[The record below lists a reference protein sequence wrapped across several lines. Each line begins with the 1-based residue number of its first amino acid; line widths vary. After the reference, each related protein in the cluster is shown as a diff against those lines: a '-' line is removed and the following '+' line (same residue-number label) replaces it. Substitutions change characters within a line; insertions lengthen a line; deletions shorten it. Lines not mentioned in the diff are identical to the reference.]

1 MCIYFMSISSNSN
14 SVWQKAL
21 EMFLRHSLP
30 YYRGSNKSAF
40 KWPRTQRLPGC
51 GCPRSL
57 DLKMKFTKGVKAW
70 VKVRAGTVE
79 LRISK
84 FRRKR
89 EKGEKNA
96 NRQNGRQRGRER

>member
-1 MCIYFMSISSNSN
+1 MCIYFMSISSSSN

-21 EMFLRHSLP
+21 EMFLRRSLP

-40 KWPRTQRLPGC
+40 KWPRTQRLPEC
-51 GCPRSL
+51 GCPQFL
-57 DLKMKFTKGVKAW
+57 DLKMTFRKGVKAW
-70 VKVRAGTVE
+70 VKVRAETAE

-89 EKGEKNA
+89 EKGKKH
-96 NRQNGRQRGRER
+96 